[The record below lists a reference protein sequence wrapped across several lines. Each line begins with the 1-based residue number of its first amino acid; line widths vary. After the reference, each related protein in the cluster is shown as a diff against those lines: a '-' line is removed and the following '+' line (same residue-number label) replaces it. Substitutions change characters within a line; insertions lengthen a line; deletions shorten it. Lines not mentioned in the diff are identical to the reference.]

1 MKFDLVPPAKFYG
14 SNRWNASFF
23 LTESAAYGVCEG
35 FRMEVLGE
43 LCSER
48 REFLFPGNYPEQKFN
63 YVGLENISQT
73 TRLLVGFAPKMGAE
87 VKSRSK
93 VFHEGDILYGR
104 LRPSL
109 NKCLLVDGMLSE
121 GICSTE
127 ILVLVANEDVVLP
140 EYLCELMVST
150 EVSRRIQCLVA
161 GAALPRVQVKDLLRI
176 EVPIPD
182 RDAQE
187 KVVSQVRSARQEL
200 VQHIRRARELPV
212 EIGGAFSDFAFR
224 GAIFAINTTAGD
236 GQADWDN
243 PLPDSARG
251 GQRQLRLREGA

>member
-1 MKFDLVPPAKFYG
+1 MKFDLVSPAKFYD

-23 LTESAAYGVCEG
+23 LTESEAYRVCEG
-35 FRMEVLGE
+35 FRMAALGE

-48 REFLFPGNYPEQKFN
+48 REFLLPSNYPERKFN

-73 TRLLVGFAPKMGAE
+73 TRMLVGFAPKAGAE

-93 VFHEGDILYGR
+93 VFHEGDVLYGR
-104 LRPSL
+104 LRPGL
-109 NKCLLVDGMLSE
+109 NKCLLVERVLSE

-127 ILVLVANEDVVLP
+127 ILVLVANEDVVLS
-140 EYLCELMVST
+140 EYLCELMVSV

-161 GAALPRVQVKDLLRI
+161 GAALPRVQAKDLLRI

-182 RDAQE
+182 RDVQ
-187 KVVSQVRSARQEL
+187 KLVVSQVRSARQEL
-200 VQHIRRARELPV
+200 VKHMQRAKELPA

-224 GAIFAINTTAGD
+224 GAEFAISPTRSN
-236 GQADWDN
+236 GQSDWNN
-243 PLPDSARG
+243 PLPDAVRD
-251 GQRQLRLREGA
+251 GQRQLRL